1 MNYIKNLGFILICLL
16 FITLT
21 IFSTSNVQS
30 SVIDLRVVG
39 YDTSDID
46 GVDGGA
52 NQGAPDTGNFEEG
65 SNNDS
70 SGDNPE
76 GYDPENPY
84 GEWE

>member
-1 MNYIKNLGFILICLL
+1 MKYIKNLSFILICLL

-21 IFSTSNVQS
+21 IFSTTNAQS
-30 SVIDLRVVG
+30 SNIELQLVG
-39 YDTSDID
+39 YDTSDIE

-52 NQGAPDTGNFEEG
+52 NQGVPETGNEEG
-65 SNNDS
+65 NNDS